1 MTKTA
6 TNPLHDVKKID
17 WSKTSFKTKKHEYTI
32 LRDIPLSRFIE
43 MQKRQSEFAFGLSWD
58 GVIQIFNDIKEA
70 INGGDLAKAGYITIE
85 AENNIVKAQE
95 GQIRYDATMMIST
108 IFLLREDEDVKEFS
122 TEMSNEKIQDWLE
135 EGFSYTDF
143 FSLVASILPHFF
155 ATFERISRSIS
166 EAALR
171 QPIQLINDLM
181 DMEAAKRNDTT
192 Q

>member
-1 MTKTA
+1 
-6 TNPLHDVKKID
+6 
-17 WSKTSFKTKKHEYTI
+17 
-32 LRDIPLSRFIE
+32 
-43 MQKRQSEFAFGLSWD
+43 
-58 GVIQIFNDIKEA
+58 
-70 INGGDLAKAGYITIE
+70 
-85 AENNIVKAQE
+85 
-95 GQIRYDATMMIST
+95 MIST
-108 IFLLREDEDVKEFS
+108 IFLLREDEDVKIFS

-166 EAALR
+166 EGALR